1 MNFKGY
7 IIGKIKVKLFN
18 LKKDYNFDGNIYLNI
33 SIPYNDNCKIFK
45 LNANHVFIYYDKKTL
60 NLQLNLYMVKGNYL
74 LEIYQ
79 QIKTNNFYII
89 DSKTKK
95 EINLK
100 EILTEKV

>member
-1 MNFKGY
+1 
-7 IIGKIKVKLFN
+7 
-18 LKKDYNFDGNIYLNI
+18 
-33 SIPYNDNCKIFK
+33 
-45 LNANHVFIYYDKKTL
+45 
-60 NLQLNLYMVKGNYL
+60 MVKGNYL